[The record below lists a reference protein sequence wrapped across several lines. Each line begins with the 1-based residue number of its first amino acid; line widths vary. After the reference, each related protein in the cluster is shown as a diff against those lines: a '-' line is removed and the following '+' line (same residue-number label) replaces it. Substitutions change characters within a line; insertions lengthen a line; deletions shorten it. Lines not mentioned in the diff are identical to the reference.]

1 MSFYGKPL
9 APGLENMGKAWKD
22 EELLQ
27 LLKEVQD
34 KMPQPDIAKAHKRTV
49 GGIVS
54 RLRSLASDYYI
65 NDSKPIN
72 EIMVIT
78 GLPKDDI
85 IDAINRR
92 EYRDELKAEKIK
104 NNKTR
109 SKVANSI
116 IEEDVLSKTLKPT
129 VKTESSELQEII
141 VLLKSIEKRVNT
153 YIQEKSIFS
162 E

>member
-1 MSFYGKPL
+1 MPYYGRPL
-9 APGLENMGKAWKD
+9 VQGLENMGKAWKD
-22 EELLQ
+22 DELLQ
-27 LLKEVQD
+27 LLKEIKD

-104 NNKTR
+104 NTKTR
-109 SKVANSI
+109 SKVAKSI
-116 IEEDVLSKTLKPT
+116 IEDVLSKTLKPT

-141 VLLKSIEKRVNT
+141 VLLKLIEKRVST

>member
-9 APGLENMGKAWKD
+9 APGLENMGKGWKD

-27 LLKEVQD
+27 LLKEVQE
-34 KMPQPDIAKAHKRTV
+34 KMPQQDIAKAHKRTV

-54 RLRSLASDYYI
+54 RLRSLAADYYI

-92 EYRDELKAEKIK
+92 EYRDELKTEKK
-104 NNKTR
+104 
-109 SKVANSI
+109 SKVATRI
-116 IEEDVLSKTLKPT
+116 VEPT
-129 VKTESSELQEII
+129 VKTESSELQEIL
-141 VLLKSIEKRVNT
+141 VVLKSIEKRVST